1 MPPGQ
6 GALKGWPS
14 FLSGS
19 GSRSPFTWSHPICIP
34 AFAPELPAFSL
45 RPHQLPSFLNQS
57 KPDHTQLFVPRH
69 GWGMNGRFVPGCT
82 KPFVLGQ
89 PPGVGAGGLGSR
101 QGKQNPILPG
111 WLTDFN
117 YTWPGGRAQAG
128 TRGPRG
134 CSRGKEVIAG
144 GPIPGGFTVKCMC
157 QPPPDSLFP
166 PHPSSAPHPAVWDE
180 KTPLY
185 GVFATTMKAFFFS
198 FLRIHPCIP
207 KGAFITPCPGCRHLP
222 ASDPPVQKGGL
233 VRHMKPAPLD
243 IWTKRS

>member
-1 MPPGQ
+1 M
-6 GALKGWPS
+6 
-14 FLSGS
+14 
-19 GSRSPFTWSHPICIP
+19 
-34 AFAPELPAFSL
+34 
-45 RPHQLPSFLNQS
+45 
-57 KPDHTQLFVPRH
+57 
-69 GWGMNGRFVPGCT
+69 
-82 KPFVLGQ
+82 
-89 PPGVGAGGLGSR
+89 GSR
-101 QGKQNPILPG
+101 QGKHNPILPG

-128 TRGPRG
+128 THGPRG

-166 PHPSSAPHPAVWDE
+166 QHPSSAPHLAVWDE

-185 GVFATTMKAFFFS
+185 GVFATTMKAFFFFS

-243 IWTKRS
+243 IWTKRSPLAEHEAVLNATVKGEPLFLVQIAWLNGCSWTQLGQLWGWESQALLAAAPGTSTGQSERQVCFRKKLPEPP